1 MSKEARTPRRFLF
14 HAEAVAYAA
23 RIDAPR
29 LREVKGAIA
38 LPGIGGRAHAH
49 AQACDSQALVRF
61 DYAVSSVSG
70 ERRGDAYET
79 RAACTIEGLEI
90 GRFLRADVLSAVL
103 TSRYQDEHTFHE
115 ESVSVKGLWVNGQG
129 HELHTATLDRVREC
143 PTFPTLKAALARDKG
158 LAESFLAAGGPADA
172 AGQPVESSGGE
183 LACFLLEPRG
193 SGAAPLQCDWEGRQV
208 QVFLGEYMIAARQRR
223 LTLIRVEMR
232 EAAPPPPPPRAAKQS
247 APGTLA
253 KMSSAPCD
261 SSLTFGEMRINGDT
275 YP

>member
-1 MSKEARTPRRFLF
+1 MSKETRTPRRFLF

-23 RIDAPR
+23 RMDAPR

-38 LPGIGGRAHAH
+38 LPGIGGRAHAR
-49 AQACDSQALVRF
+49 AKACDPQPLVRF

-115 ESVSVKGLWVNGQG
+115 ESVSVEGLWVNGQAYEVG
-129 HELHTATLDRVREC
+129 STALARVRAC
-143 PTFPTLKAALARDKG
+143 PTFSTLKAALARDKG
-158 LAESFLAAGGPADA
+158 LAESFLAAGGPANA

-183 LACFLLEPRG
+183 LACFLVEPRRG
-193 SGAAPLQCDWEGRQV
+193 GAAAPLQCDWEGRQV
-208 QVFLGEYMIAARQRR
+208 QVFLGEYLIAERQRR

-232 EAAPPPPPPRAAKQS
+232 GAASPPPPRAAKQS
-247 APGTLA
+247 APRTLA

-261 SSLTFGEMRINGDT
+261 GSLTFGEMRINGDT
-275 YP
+275 FP